1 MRLGSKVADILA
13 YIQRNSVAK
22 KRGNPN
28 WGKPDVNIIPYT
40 GASSFEEVVKRLRL
54 SPGEYEDSVQLKA
67 WVQKNK
73 DQKYVPLNLLQAW
86 GVQVKGD
93 S

>member
-1 MRLGSKVADILA
+1 
-13 YIQRNSVAK
+13 VAK

-28 WGKPDVNIIPYT
+28 WGKPVVTSAPYT
-40 GASSFEEVVKRLRL
+40 GASSFEEVVRRLRL
-54 SPGEYEDSVQLKA
+54 SPAEYEGSLQLKD

-73 DQKYVPLNLLQAW
+73 DQKYVPLSLLQAW
-86 GVQVKGD
+86 GVGVKGD